1 MTSAATQLDPAMKNL
16 WKTLGYVTGVGLA
29 GLYLLNPTA
38 GFIELLPDQLPIVGN
53 LDEAAM
59 TALLLGCLRGLKQLR
74 TPAAQAVHP

>member
-1 MTSAATQLDPAMKNL
+1 M
-16 WKTLGYVTGVGLA
+16 GLA